1 MLHPPDRQRWARLV
15 DVSLPRWVPVRQMF
29 PAPIEP
35 DVAAAVRRELA
46 RPEIRSAFQPG
57 MKVALGVGSR
67 GLASLR
73 TLVATTVTVLKEA
86 DCEPFIVP
94 AMGSHGGATAEGQQ
108 EVLAGYGVSE
118 ATVGAPVRSSMETVQ
133 IGQVDGVPF
142 YFDRLALGADLVI
155 PINRVKPHTSFRGPV
170 ESGLLKMLAVGFG
183 KHAGATALHS
193 AGFGRLS
200 LRLDAARDILCT
212 HTPFG
217 FGLATVENAAHQVAL
232 VEAVPAN
239 DLATREP
246 ALLDLA
252 RGWMAR
258 LQFDRLDVLV
268 VGAIGKNVSGTGMDP
283 NVTGRSATG
292 LPGTLEVA
300 KIVVLDLT
308 PETHGNATGLGMAD
322 VTTERVIEQLDL
334 DATWINGLT
343 STSLANARI
352 PIFLPNDQL
361 AMQLAVKTCGRADPR
376 EARIAWIHST
386 MELEHIYVSEPLWN
400 DIQDD
405 SAFVLDGEAE
415 AMPFTSDGMLQWTE
429 AHSLSQHKHSS
440 T

>member
-15 DVSLPRWVPVRQMF
+15 DVPLPRWVAVRQVF
-29 PAPIEP
+29 PAPAEP

-46 RPEIRSAFQPG
+46 RPEIRCTLRPG
-57 MKVALGVGSR
+57 MAVALGVGSR
-67 GLASLR
+67 GLAALP
-73 TLVATTVTVLKEA
+73 TLVATTVAVLKQA
-86 DCEPFIVP
+86 GCEPFIVP

-108 EVLAGYGVSE
+108 EVLAGYGVTE
-118 ATVGAPVRSSMETVQ
+118 ATVGAPIRSSMETTD
-133 IGQVDGVPF
+133 IGQVDGVPL

-155 PINRVKPHTSFRGPV
+155 PINRVKPHTSFRGPI

-193 AGFGRLS
+193 AGFGRLG
-200 LRLDAARDILCT
+200 LRLDAARDLLCA

-217 FGLATVENAAHQVAL
+217 FGLATVENAAHGVAL

-239 DLATREP
+239 ELATREP
-246 ALLDLA
+246 VLLDMA

-308 PETHGNATGLGMAD
+308 HETHGNATGLGMAD
-322 VTTERVIEQLDL
+322 VTTERLVEQLDL

-343 STSLANARI
+343 STSLSNARI
-352 PIFLPNDQL
+352 PIFLPNDRM
-361 AMQLAVKTCGRADPR
+361 AMQLAVKTCGCADPR
-376 EARIAWIHST
+376 EARIAWIRST
-386 MELEHIYVSEPLWN
+386 LELERIYISEPLWN
-400 DIQDD
+400 DVRNDP
-405 SAFVLDGEAE
+405 AFALDGEAE
-415 AMPFTSDGMLQWTE
+415 AMPFTSEGMLRWSETQS
-429 AHSLSQHKHSS
+429 SLSQL
-440 T
+440 